1 MENCK
6 DKIKNFNVLVTG
18 GSGFIGSN
26 IVEFL
31 LNNGVKYI
39 RVLDNLSTGR
49 KRNLEPF
56 LEKYDNLEF
65 MYGDITNLETCRK
78 AMDGIDVITH

>member
-6 DKIKNFNVLVTG
+6 VKIKNLNVLVTG

-31 LNNGVKYI
+31 SHNYSVIPVLHGVYPSMYAWPGI
-39 RVLDNLSTGR
+39 AQFDPRTG
-49 KRNLEPF
+49 NSIGAAFVMSPIAAAVGV
-56 LEKYDNLEF
+56 D
-65 MYGDITNLETCRK
+65 
-78 AMDGIDVITH
+78 

>member
-6 DKIKNFNVLVTG
+6 DKIKNLNVLVTG

-31 LNNGVKYI
+31 LNNGVKSI

-49 KRNLEPF
+49 KTNLQPF

-65 MYGDITNLETCRK
+65 MYGDIANLET
-78 AMDGIDVITH
+78 

>member
-6 DKIKNFNVLVTG
+6 NKIKNLNILVTG

-31 LNNGVKYI
+31 LNNGVKSV
-39 RVLDNLSTGR
+39 RVLDNLSTG
-49 KRNLEPF
+49 KKTNLEPF

-65 MYGDITNLETCRK
+65 VYGDIANLETCRK
-78 AMDGIDVITH
+78 AMEGIEL